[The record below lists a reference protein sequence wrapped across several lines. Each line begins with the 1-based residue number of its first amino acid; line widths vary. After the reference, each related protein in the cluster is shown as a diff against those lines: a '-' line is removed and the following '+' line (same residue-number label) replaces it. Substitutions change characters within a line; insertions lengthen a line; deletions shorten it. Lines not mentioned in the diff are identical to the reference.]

1 MRITLYIVAS
11 LALMALLGAFAYSI
25 TTESFTKEL
34 FGITFNL
41 PIYVWVS
48 VPMGILFIT
57 SLLHIMY
64 YGTKLHF
71 KARRWKKDMETLKDA
86 LYWSILKEPSKHKY
100 IKDEMK
106 DGASILDM
114 CTIETNSSAEGLD
127 DRFVRALEIVKD
139 INSGKFV
146 EIKDKNI
153 KKRLSSTNPLII
165 QNTINRVNS
174 DNSFV
179 EEVLR
184 SKESYDKSVVD
195 SALDKF
201 FSKATLEEAL
211 KYITLLDMDNFY
223 KILDRVDGG
232 EKLGFDENMI
242 DKFVTALD
250 FECEDYMR
258 LSLTTTK
265 KLKPLVNI
273 ALFNKYRQN
282 SSKAENAYLWILFD
296 YEKVEDIKEFLEEQ
310 RDNEFIK
317 YRLLLELR
325 ANNHHFKLED
335 FIDKKSV
342 CN

>member
-25 TTESFTKEL
+25 TTDSFTKEL
-34 FGITFNL
+34 FGITLNF
-41 PIYVWVS
+41 PIYIWVS
-48 VPMGILFIT
+48 IPMGILFVT

-71 KARRWKKDMETLKDA
+71 KDRRWKKDMETLKDA

-100 IKDEMK
+100 IKNEMK

-114 CTIETNSSAEGLD
+114 CMIETNSSAEGLD
-127 DRFVRALEIVKD
+127 NRFVRALEIVKD

-165 QNTINRVNS
+165 QNTINRINS
-174 DNSFV
+174 EDSFV

-184 SKESYDKSVVD
+184 AKESFHKSVID

-201 FSKATLEEAL
+201 VSTATLEEAL
-211 KYITLLDMDNFY
+211 KYVTLLDMSNFY
-223 KILDRVDGG
+223 KLLDRVDTG
-232 EKLGFDENMI
+232 EKLGFNETII
-242 DKFVTALD
+242 DKFVEALD
-250 FECEDYMR
+250 FECEDFMR
-258 LSLTTTK
+258 LSVTTTK

-273 ALFNKYRQN
+273 ALFNKYRKDN
-282 SSKAENAYLWILFD
+282 SKAENAYLWILFD
-296 YEKVEDIKEFLEEQ
+296 YERVEDIKEFLEEQ
-310 RDNEFIK
+310 RENEFIK